1 MFNILPISLPKD
13 LNVPSL
19 PDEAGENEIV
29 GKDLYP
35 LPPLIMNIS
44 VTSLIPVPVSCTIF
58 WPKYKS
64 PSVVASSKTM
74 WSVEVVNLPNNLISS
89 QKEFL
94 LAIVAV
100 SPGRL
105 LIFNVNCVEFNFV
118 IVKVSPTVN
127 VGLPV

>member
-1 MFNILPISLPKD
+1 MSNILPISVPKD

-19 PDEAGENEIV
+19 PEEAFVNEIV

-35 LPPLIMNIS
+35 SPPLTMNIS

-74 WSVEVVNLPNNLISS
+74 WSSVLVNLPNNLISS

-105 LIFNVNCVEFNFV
+105 LIFNVNCVESIFV

>member
-19 PDEAGENEIV
+19 PDEANENEIV

-58 WPKYKS
+58 
-64 PSVVASSKTM
+64 
-74 WSVEVVNLPNNLISS
+74 
-89 QKEFL
+89 
-94 LAIVAV
+94 
-100 SPGRL
+100 
-105 LIFNVNCVEFNFV
+105 
-118 IVKVSPTVN
+118 
-127 VGLPV
+127 